1 MFLELVLPIRFSFS
15 ANSSSP
21 SVTLRVNSF
30 PFLKITNGTDFP
42 TGVPATTFGS
52 SFIFSISILLNFN
65 ITSPVFT
72 PAFSAGPP
80 SVAEETRAPFAAFIP
95 KLSAISLE
103 ISCMSTPSHPLFVL
117 PNSLSWSVTC
127 LAKFEETAKPM
138 PT

>member
-1 MFLELVLPIRFSFS
+1 MFLSLNFDLFLLFNSSATKPSLSYCLDFTSLELVLPIKFSFS

-21 SVTLRVNSF
+21 NVTLRINSF
-30 PFLKITNGTDFP
+30 PFLKITNGTDSP

-80 SVAEETRAPFAAFIP
+80 SVAEETNAPFAVFIP

-103 ISCMSTPSHPLFVL
+103 IS
-117 PNSLSWSVTC
+117 
-127 LAKFEETAKPM
+127 
-138 PT
+138 